1 MDQALLESLKF
12 EGDPL
17 ADAVITEMV
26 ATGEVDAVNLVLD
39 ELRAND
45 QPIPENLPPR
55 VRQYLLET
63 DRPPDWT
70 NIQRLARAHEFFL
83 DDGMYVASVLSFGAM
98 VNCYAQ
104 PRPSRVLCLTH
115 RLEHPQRRLSETS
128 QFVLSMMAANPFSG
142 GGGFIPAIQK
152 TRLIHAAVRHFITES
167 GQWDV
172 KADGVPICQQ
182 DLLGALLIFSVQVV
196 KGLRR
201 IGIEVTEQ
209 QAEDYYHV
217 WRVAG
222 ALLGIRADTM
232 PDTYDEALAL
242 NDSLVEASYAAS
254 PEGILLTSGLVAL
267 YRQLMPGTAFDAI
280 VPAMVRTVVN
290 PEVAAYLQVSN
301 SRGWGRVAATGVKL
315 MRVFARAED
324 DSVVARKVL
333 DKAAHLLL
341 NVNVRQLSNGQ
352 STALDIPKELADSWS
367 IPHRKGD
374 NAAT

>member
-1 MDQALLESLKF
+1 MDAEMLASLKF

-17 ADAVITEMV
+17 ADAVISEMV

-63 DRPPDWT
+63 DKPPDWT
-70 NIQRLARAHEFFL
+70 DIHRVARAHEFFL

-115 RLEHPQRRLSETS
+115 RLEHPHRRLSETS
-128 QFVLSMMAANPFSG
+128 QFVLNLMAANPFGG

-152 TRLIHAAVRHFITES
+152 TRLIHAAVRHFIIES

-172 KADGVPICQQ
+172 AADGVPICQQ

-196 KGLRR
+196 KGMRR
-201 IGIEVTEQ
+201 IGVEVTEQ
-209 QAEDYYHV
+209 EAEDYYHV

-232 PDTYDEALAL
+232 PETFDQATVL
-242 NDSLVEASYAAS
+242 NDSLVEAGYAPS
-254 PEGILLTSGLVAL
+254 PDGILLTGGLVAL
-267 YRQLMPGTAFDAI
+267 YRELMPGKAFDSI
-280 VPAMVRTVVN
+280 VPAMVRKVVN
-290 PEVAAYLQVSN
+290 TEVADYLQVPD
-301 SRGWGRVAATGVKL
+301 SRVWGRVVSTGVKL
-315 MRVFARAED
+315 MRLFARAED
-324 DSVVARKVL
+324 DSALARKVL

-341 NVNVRQLSNGQ
+341 TVNVRQLTNGQ
-352 STALDIPKELADSWS
+352 STALDIPQELADGWS
-367 IPHRKGD
+367 IPHHS
-374 NAAT
+374 